1 MTKCKDGVDTLEEK
15 RPNNLAELTGVLA
28 GRPELSHIS
37 RDEAYFLFPLE
48 VRRLSGTFD
57 RIPIVARQSLLEQI
71 QLDGGSKIKVAG
83 ELRSF
88 NNKTGT
94 GSRLVI
100 TIFAREITLSDADDA
115 NTITLRGVLCKSPN
129 LRRTPMGREICELL
143 IASARRY
150 GRSDYLP
157 CISWG
162 QNAIEAAA
170 WEVGTTL
177 ELIGRVQSRV
187 YIKQNDGQAVERTAF
202 EVSVISQDVLA
213 PETE

>member
-15 RPNNLAELTGVLA
+15 RSNNLAELTGVLA

-71 QLDGGSKIKVAG
+71 QLDGGSKIKVSG

-100 TIFAREITLSDADDA
+100 TVFAREIALSDEDDA
-115 NTITLRGVLCKSPN
+115 NTITLRGVLCKTPN
-129 LRRTPMGREICELL
+129 LRRTPMGREICDLL
-143 IASARRY
+143 LASSRRY

-162 QNAIEAAA
+162 QNAIEAGG
-170 WEVGTTL
+170 WPVGTAVEFT
-177 ELIGRVQSRV
+177 GRAQSRT
-187 YIKQNDGQAVERTAF
+187 YIKQEGGQAVEKTAF
-202 EVSVISQDVLA
+202 EVSVVTQELV
-213 PETE
+213 